1 MARGAPELHTST
13 RVPAGRDG
21 RQIPG
26 EAQGVICKAK
36 AACLPVSGTPQAK
49 RAGAW
54 AAKRTGQRVVRLVQP
69 QSGSGLWTP
78 GSIATS

>member
-21 RQIPG
+21 GRIPG

-49 RAGAW
+49 RA
-54 AAKRTGQRVVRLVQP
+54 AKRTGQRVVPLVQP